1 MWFRIIVALSIPLII
16 LFAGLA
22 VAYNWAIPLL
32 VGAILIG
39 CIAGW
44 ASRDEVRYDL

>member
-1 MWFRIIVALSIPLII
+1 MTFRVIVCLSIPLII

-32 VGAILIG
+32 IGAILIG

-44 ASRDEVRYDL
+44 PAWDEHRYDL